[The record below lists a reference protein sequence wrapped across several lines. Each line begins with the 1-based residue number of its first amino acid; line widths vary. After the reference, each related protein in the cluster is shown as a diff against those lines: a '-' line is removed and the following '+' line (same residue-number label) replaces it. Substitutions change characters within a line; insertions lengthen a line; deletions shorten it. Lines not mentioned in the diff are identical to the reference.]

1 MSVKTELFD
10 SLIITENDEATKE
23 KNMQKNSNTAST
35 ENFKKKPETSKI
47 IRKSSTEAKID
58 TKNVKNLQTTS
69 DPKMK
74 PRKTV
79 EEKKSLS
86 LKVAK
91 KEPVA
96 AKISLP
102 LKKEADKKEDPNVSK
117 NTNKDSLRSSE
128 VNKVL

>member
-1 MSVKTELFD
+1 MMRLPKRKTCKKI
-10 SLIITENDEATKE
+10 LIQHQPKT
-23 KNMQKNSNTAST
+23 SR
-35 ENFKKKPETSKI
+35 KKPETSKI

-79 EEKKSLS
+79 EEKKSLP

-117 NTNKDSLRSSE
+117 NTNKDSLRSS
-128 VNKVL
+128 